1 LRKQAVTGVQLLVSL
16 DSHKAL
22 SNIIQWLGW
31 FLAAFGTGLLINLEI
46 DTSITAYIFLS
57 LISGFGYGILYPAR
71 SFTVQAPAFD
81 EDLPFAGAMFSSSG
95 TLWQTLGV
103 AIGGNIFQN
112 ILKSKINK
120 DPLLSAY
127 GKADFWSKD
136 ASALVL
142 FVKALP
148 IGQQT
153 LREALVKV

>member
-95 TLWQTLGV
+95 TL
-103 AIGGNIFQN
+103 
-112 ILKSKINK
+112 
-120 DPLLSAY
+120 
-127 GKADFWSKD
+127 
-136 ASALVL
+136 
-142 FVKALP
+142 
-148 IGQQT
+148 
-153 LREALVKV
+153 